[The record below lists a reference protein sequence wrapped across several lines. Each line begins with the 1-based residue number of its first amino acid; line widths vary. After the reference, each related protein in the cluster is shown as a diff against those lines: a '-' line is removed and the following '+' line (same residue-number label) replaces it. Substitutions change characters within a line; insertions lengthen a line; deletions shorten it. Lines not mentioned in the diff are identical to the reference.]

1 MPAYNFKAK
10 FADAVRTG
18 RKRQTI
24 RKPRKRPTVC
34 GDYLKLYTGMR
45 TKQCELLVST
55 YCLSVTPIKIH
66 EDAIEMYGT
75 CLSWMDIEIMAH
87 DDGFA
92 SPAEFFAFFKSQY
105 GELPIEM
112 ELIRWL

>member
-10 FADAVRTG
+10 FAEAVRKG

-24 RKPRKRPTVC
+24 RKPRKRPTVR
-34 GDYLKLYTGMR
+34 GDRLNLYTGMR
-45 TKQCELLVST
+45 TKQCELLLST
-55 YCLSVTPIKIH
+55 YCLNVTPIKIYK
-66 EDAIEMYGT
+66 DAIEMYGE
-75 CLSWMDIEIMAH
+75 CLSWMDTEIMAR
-87 DDGFA
+87 DDGFD
-92 SPAEFFAFFKSQY
+92 SPAEFFEFFKSQY